1 MDVLFKLILYVV
13 CVGYS
18 IFKAYKLGF
27 ECGEDK
33 GRRDML
39 IEITGEFP
47 KTETKIT
54 IDMEI

>member
-1 MDVLFKLILYVV
+1 MDLLFKILIYVA

-18 IFKAYKLGF
+18 IRTAYKLGF
-27 ECGEDK
+27 GSGEDK

-39 IEITGEFP
+39 VEITGDFP

-54 IDMEI
+54 IDMD